1 VVLTLQIL
9 IYENG
14 GKHQMEG
21 IPGKT
26 VSQMIRENG
35 FHLDMPCNGKGTCGK
50 CRVKASGALS
60 EPSDRERELLGEEAL
75 KEGIRLACM
84 TTILGDCEIRLSEES
99 SQIVSD
105 GYLPD
110 FAYRPIGVR
119 YGFAVDV
126 GTTTVAVYFFDFAEG
141 KELGRDSFK
150 NPQGVFGADVVSR
163 IEASLK
169 GEEKKLSELIL
180 KALSDSF
187 SKLCEENGID
197 RTEADTA
204 VITGNTTM
212 LYLLSRVSAEP
223 LSHAPFEIETLFGE
237 FWEKSSLFP
246 QFPSMKVYFPRTI
259 SAFVGS
265 DITCSILS
273 SGLLEETG
281 EEGKVSLMI
290 DIGTNG
296 EMAVYGKD
304 SKLCCCSTAA
314 GPAFEGAGITM
325 GMGAQPGAVNRVW
338 TEENQIFYST
348 VGDAGAKGICGSGL
362 IDAVS
367 VLLQTGLV
375 DESGCIDEENEAYAD
390 YLTEYQDEPAVKIGD
405 SGVILT
411 QKDIREIQL
420 AKAAICAGI
429 YSLLNAVEKTPE
441 EVEHLI
447 LAGGFGSFI
456 NCENAGKMGLIPK
469 ELSSKTHSVGNA
481 AGMGAVMILLSE
493 ESFQKSL
500 AVAQDAETLDL
511 STSAFFM
518 DQYVEC
524 MMFDPAAFSC

>member
-1 VVLTLQIL
+1 MQII

-14 GKHQMEG
+14 NRHQVEASAP
-21 IPGKT
+21 IT
-26 VSQMIRENG
+26 ISQLMQEKG
-35 FHLDMPCNGKGTCGK
+35 FPLDMPCNGKGTCGK
-50 CRVKASGALS
+50 CRVKAKGQLS
-60 EPSDRERELLGEEAL
+60 EPSSRERALLNEESL
-75 KEGIRLACM
+75 NQGIRLACM
-84 TTILGDCEIRLSEES
+84 TQILGDCEIRLSEES
-99 SQIVSD
+99 AQIVSD
-105 GYLPD
+105 GYLPE
-110 FAYRPIGVR
+110 FSYQPMGSR

-126 GTTTVAVYFFDFAEG
+126 GTTTVAVYFFDFTAG

-150 NPQGVFGADVVSR
+150 NPQGAFGADVVSR

-169 GEEKKLSELIL
+169 GEGEKLAQLIL

-187 SKLCEENGID
+187 SKLCTANGVGREQVDSI
-197 RTEADTA
+197 

-212 LYLLSRVSAEP
+212 LYLLTQVSTEP
-223 LSHAPFEIETLFGE
+223 LSHAPFEIETYFGA
-237 FWEKSSLFP
+237 FWAENSLFP
-246 QFPSMKVYFPRTI
+246 LFPEARVYFPRTI

-273 SGLLEETG
+273 SGLLEQSG
-281 EEGKVSLMI
+281 DGGNVSLMI

-296 EMAVYGKD
+296 EMAVYGENTE
-304 SKLCCCSTAA
+304 LYCCSTAA

-325 GMGAQPGAVNRVW
+325 GMGAQPGAVNKVW
-338 TEENQIFYST
+338 IEGNEICFST
-348 VGDAGAKGICGSGL
+348 VGEAEAKGICGSGL

-367 VLLQTGLV
+367 VLLQTGLL
-375 DESGCIDEENEAYAD
+375 DESGCIDEENEAFAR

-405 SGVILT
+405 SSVVLT

-429 YSLLNAVEKTPE
+429 YSLLNAVGKTPQ
-441 EVEHLI
+441 EVDHLI

-456 NCENAGKMGLIPK
+456 DCENAGKMGLIPK
-469 ELSSKTHSVGNA
+469 DLVSRTHSVGNA

-493 ESFQKSL
+493 ESRQKSL
-500 AVAQDAETLDL
+500 DVAQKAQTLDL

-524 MMFDPAAFSC
+524 MMFDPEG